1 MLMMADV
8 DLFLKLP
15 TTICLAI
22 MGKNLM
28 VIGEVDICPRP
39 ATLHHLTQ
47 VTMVD
52 CCVYLLLL
60 FVFIEIFMTMKEV
73 IVLVMMEDVYLGL
86 NITSTPPFTIV

>member
-1 MLMMADV
+1 MGIG
-8 DLFLKLP
+8 KLDIGPRLTTLNP
-15 TTICLAI
+15 T
-22 MGKNLM
+22 
-28 VIGEVDICPRP
+28 
-39 ATLHHLTQ
+39 TQ

-52 CCVYLLLL
+52 CCVYMLLL